1 MEASDGPGADP
12 NWEGTSPPAGTEGT
26 TDPQP
31 AAQGVKRARGGK
43 PKAPPPEAFVKFMSH
58 PKFKELIEGAHK
70 EHKFFHNQE
79 SVDMYIRAVADPTG
93 SVPMGVCMALLAS
106 DTYRFMLDPTVPKSL
121 KPVVLL
127 EFNGVRWLDHADST
141 VSDLELFT
149 RTAVRKITQY
159 LKDHVKED
167 DEEDDEEDDAEDED
181 MPDAAQ
187 PAPAGDA
194 PPGDAPPAVTAAQV
208 REKLMCMLQHL
219 DRDAYLRKAKSA
231 MLSHMKTS
239 EFYKHLD
246 KPPVEEFFHHLDMNA
261 NVIGFNNGVMNLREP
276 DGSFKFYKKGEISPN
291 QFPVS
296 LSTQYD
302 YEGPDVWKPNEP
314 PNFTP
319 EQKAAVE
326 AMEKKTMKLFF
337 FKQAM
342 FVAATLA
349 MGCMLF
355 GGNMAK
361 KLLMILGELGNNGKS
376 MLIYIIK
383 QVLGDYAGTLS
394 KSALIETKRED
405 DPGAANPHWVRLY
418 KLRAI
423 FVTEGKKTDK
433 LDRSAVTT
441 TTGGDA
447 VPMRPLYGK
456 PFDAVIMAM
465 ILWVSNFSPAL
476 DGADNA
482 LSNRPYPLSCDAEF
496 KAGATA
502 DPDKGVWPAGN
513 KTHMEAQLK
522 AKRPILALLFL
533 SYARRFADGGYELPP
548 APTGSATVALKAA
561 ATFDNLENWFNDN
574 YDSTYTTTSPFRI
587 NWDKYGAEACTG
599 LTNIMHEYE
608 LYTGVK
614 ISGKNAIAA
623 LNRINF
629 KVGRIISK
637 KYGVDINQG
646 VPARRKER
654 QEVDQG
660 PPHVGEG
667 SAAAAASPLAPP
679 AGDQAEQAMMDM
691 ALVATAE

>member
-12 NWEGTSPPAGTEGT
+12 DWEGTSPPAGTEGTT

-79 SVDMYIRAVADPTG
+79 SMDMYIRAVADPTG

-127 EFNGVRWLDHADST
+127 KFNGVRWSDHADST

-149 RTAVRKITQY
+149 RNAVQKITQY
-159 LKDHVKED
+159 LIDNVKDEPPPPPP
-167 DEEDDEEDDAEDED
+167 EEAADED

-187 PAPAGDA
+187 PAPAA
-194 PPGDAPPAVTAAQV
+194 DAPPAVTAAQV
-208 REKLMCMLQHL
+208 RAKLMCMLQQL

-231 MLSHMKTS
+231 MLSHMKTT
-239 EFYKHLD
+239 EFYRLLE
-246 KPPVEEFFHHLDMNA
+246 KPPVEEFFHHLDTNA
-261 NVIGFNNGVMNLREP
+261 NVIGFNNGVMNLLEP
-276 DGSFKFYKKGEISPN
+276 DGSFKFYKTGTVSPN

-326 AMEKKTMKLFF
+326 AVENETMKRYF
-337 FKQAM
+337 FKKEM
-342 FVAATLA
+342 LLAATLV

-355 GGNMAK
+355 GNNMAK
-361 KLLMILGELGNNGKS
+361 KLFMILGELGNNGKS
-376 MLIYIIK
+376 MLLYIIK
-383 QVLGDYAGTLS
+383 MVLGEYAGTLS
-394 KSALIETKRED
+394 KSALIERKRED
-405 DPGAANPHWVRLY
+405 DPGAANQHWVRLY

-433 LDRSAVTT
+433 LDRSIVT
-441 TTGGDA
+441 TTGGDP

-456 PFDAVIMAM
+456 PFEAKMMAA
-465 ILWVSNFSPAL
+465 ILWISNYSPTY
-476 DGADNA
+476 DGADTA
-482 LSNRPYPLSCDAEF
+482 MANRPYGLSCDAEF

-502 DPDKGVWPAGN
+502 DPDKGVWPSGN

-522 AKRPILALLFL
+522 AQRPILALLFL
-533 SYARRFADGGYELPP
+533 TYARRFADTNGYELPP
-548 APTGSATVALKAA
+548 APTGSATDALKAA
-561 ATFDNLENWFNDN
+561 ATFDNFENWFKDN
-574 YDSTYTTTSPFRI
+574 YESTYTTTSPFRT
-587 NWDKYGAEACTG
+587 NWDRYGVEACTG

-629 KVGRIISK
+629 KVGRIINK

-654 QEVDQG
+654 QEEVEDQG
-660 PPHVGEG
+660 PPH
-667 SAAAAASPLAPP
+667 
-679 AGDQAEQAMMDM
+679 
-691 ALVATAE
+691 LVATAE